1 MAIDKVD
8 FLQNTTVLHD
18 DFLAHRLGLI
28 PLTSHHAG
36 FNPEQNGGDFQYNRD
51 CTCDAYCPN
60 CTVVFELDVKCED
73 EERKVT
79 TADLQP
85 ELDGD
90 RCRVAAGEGEEILLV
105 KLRKG
110 QHLKLRALAQKGIG
124 KEHAKWNPCC
134 TAVFS
139 YEPQVEL
146 FAKTYATLTP
156 EQRAFIVDACPNKV
170 RARASTP
177 SSSLEGE
184 IRGVRSAQKQRAHA
198 H

>member
-1 MAIDKVD
+1 MTSGWAFEKRSPQIRIDELTDDYIKFTLTKTDASIANALRRAMMAEVPTMAIDKVD

-90 RCRVAAGEGEEILLV
+90 RCRVAAGEGEEIL
-105 KLRKG
+105 
-110 QHLKLRALAQKGIG
+110 
-124 KEHAKWNPCC
+124 
-134 TAVFS
+134 
-139 YEPQVEL
+139 
-146 FAKTYATLTP
+146 
-156 EQRAFIVDACPNKV
+156 
-170 RARASTP
+170 
-177 SSSLEGE
+177 
-184 IRGVRSAQKQRAHA
+184 
-198 H
+198 